1 MNGDVVGWVLG
12 GMFTLVGAIL
22 TTIAARRINHA
33 KAKLDEVS
41 AYSTLVK
48 DLQGE
53 MARMRTENAAMRSE
67 VDSMRTELD
76 RSQSDNAGLRR
87 QLDTLKRALDRQT
100 RQLARM
106 TALLEAHNIPIPQ
119 EA

>member
-1 MNGDVVGWVLG
+1 MNADVLGWVLG
-12 GMFTLVGAIL
+12 GVFTLAGAVMTL
-22 TTIAARRINHA
+22 VAARRVNRA

-53 MARMRTENAAMRSE
+53 MARMREENTAMRSE
-67 VDSMRTELD
+67 VDSMRAELD
-76 RSQSDNAGLRR
+76 RSHSDNAGLRR